1 MLGAPPIWQP
11 SNNQPLQE
19 NRTVMIVRV
28 IYFLLIDLMTEVF
41 NITNAVLVLILI
53 NDHTLACEISDQAAF

>member
-1 MLGAPPIWQP
+1 
-11 SNNQPLQE
+11 
-19 NRTVMIVRV
+19 MIVRV
-28 IYFLLIDLMTEVF
+28 IYFLLIDLMTEVQSHF